1 MSKSPQLIADIL
13 TVTRVVDHAFLR
25 ETCTYARQLIKPESL
40 RAVDVGTFY
49 HEYAKRNGTAC
60 PVKDESCMYV
70 TLTGFAAGGHLTA
83 FLNMMPRVCAHDAR
97 ALHPVLLPDLLLHAA
112 SGGCE
117 DICARV
123 IENILPSHITDDE
136 ISRALC
142 AAARAGHWRVCELII
157 REMGARDLN
166 YESMMMA
173 AMDSDCVEAFRM
185 ACVRFSRKHTVP
197 YSKIAHIAAKNGC
210 REIGFEL
217 YNSVPADA
225 RSSVLC
231 STLRGAAMRG
241 IVSVCDVRSV
251 MKRIHFMPDIQTIK
265 EVLVWAKENERV
277 DVCQYICEWCE
288 DEKLDI
294 QNVLQEVGI
303 AYFARR

>member
-1 MSKSPQLIADIL
+1 MNKSLQLIADIL
-13 TVTRVVDHAFLR
+13 AVTRAIDHAFLR

-40 RAVDVGTFY
+40 RAVDVGTIY
-49 HEYAKRNGTAC
+49 LEYAKRNGTAC
-60 PVKDESCMYV
+60 PVKDESCMYC
-70 TLTGFAAGGHLTA
+70 TLAGLAAGGHLTA
-83 FLNMMPRVCAHDAR
+83 FLNMMPRVCTHDAR

-112 SGGCE
+112 FGGCE

-123 IENILPSHITDDE
+123 IENILPSHITDDG

-173 AMDSDCVEAFRM
+173 AMDGDCVEAFRM

-197 YSKIAHIAAKNGC
+197 YSEIALTAAKNGC
-210 REIGFEL
+210 RRIWFEL
-217 YNSVPADA
+217 YNSAPADA

-231 STLRGAAMRG
+231 SALLGAAMRG
-241 IVSVCDVRSV
+241 IESVRDVRKV
-251 MKRIHFMPDIQTIK
+251 MKRIHFMPDTQTIK
-265 EVLVWAKENERV
+265 EVLVWAKKNERV
-277 DVCQYICEWCE
+277 DVCRHICEWCA

-294 QNVLQEVGI
+294 QNVLREVGI
-303 AYFARR
+303 AHFAHY